1 MQIQH
6 LHINNLQEINSVA
19 KAFLEIFPNKKVFA
33 FFGEMGSGKTTF
45 IKELCVELGVIG
57 NSNSPTFALV
67 NEYSTKDNQIIYHF
81 DFYRINKI
89 SEAYDLG
96 YEEYFYSGNYCFI
109 EWPEKIEEL
118 LPENFVKVNIRVNDD
133 NSRTITFGIK

>member
-1 MQIQH
+1 MQYSSLKIS
-6 LHINNLQEINSVA
+6 NLKEINTVA
-19 KAFLEIFPNKKVFA
+19 KSFLKLFPTQKVFA

-67 NEYSTKDNQIIYHF
+67 NEYPTIDSQIIYHF
-81 DFYRINKI
+81 DFYRINKV

-96 YEEYFYSGNYCFI
+96 YEEYFFSGNYCFI

-118 LPENFVKVNIRVNDD
+118 LPEDLIKVSITVNDD
-133 NSRTITFGIK
+133 NSRTLTFRQ